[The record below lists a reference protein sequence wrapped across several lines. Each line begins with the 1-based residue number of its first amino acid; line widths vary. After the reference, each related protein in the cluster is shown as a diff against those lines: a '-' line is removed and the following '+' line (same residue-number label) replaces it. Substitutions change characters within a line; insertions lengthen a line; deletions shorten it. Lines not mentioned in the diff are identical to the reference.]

1 MTTRSVRPT
10 ASPAAR
16 LAALPDSAREP
27 SRVAIESAWRTPEP
41 ECVPPLL
48 DRARPSDAERAQAE
62 ALATRLVRTLRAS
75 RSRSSGVDAL
85 MQEFSLSSQEGV
97 ALMCLAEALLRVP
110 DRATADRLIRDK
122 LAGGDW
128 RAHLGHS
135 PSLFVN
141 AATWGLLIT
150 GRLSATSSA
159 EGLSKALNRL
169 IARGGEPLIR
179 RGMDLA
185 MRMLGEQFVTGR
197 DIDEALS
204 RAQPHEARGYRYS
217 FDMLGEA
224 AMTAADA
231 ARYLESYQG
240 AIAAIGAA
248 SKGRGVIDG
257 NGISVKLSALH
268 PRYTW
273 SQRDRVFDELL
284 PVLRGLC
291 LQARGHD
298 IGLNIDAEEADR
310 LDLSLDLLEALAH
323 DPALADWAGLGF
335 VVQAYQKRAPAVIDH
350 VIGLARGSG
359 RRVMIRLVKGAYWDA
374 EIKRAQQEGLDGYPV
389 YTRKV
394 YTDVAYLACARRL
407 LAARDAVYPQ
417 FATHNAHTLAAVMA
431 MAGAGRQPGDY
442 EFQCLHGMG
451 EGLYDQIVGH
461 REHHRLVRIYAPVGS
476 HQTLLAYLV
485 RRLLENGAN
494 SSFVNR
500 IVDERVPVAE
510 LVADPVEQAAALG
523 GNPHPRIPLPRALY
537 GVERANAAGLDLAS
551 EHQRRQIADA
561 LAGSRAM
568 HFVARADGPT
578 PAIGTL
584 LAVTNPADA
593 DDVVGHVA
601 EAGATEVAAAL
612 DRATAAAAA
621 WAATPAAERCA
632 CLANA
637 ADLIEAE
644 ARPLIA
650 LAVREAGKSWGNA
663 VAEVREAVDF
673 CRYYAAR
680 AHDFDAASHP
690 PLGPV
695 ACISPWNFPLAIFTG
710 QVAAALAAGNP
721 VLAKPAE
728 QTPLIAA
735 EAVRL
740 LHHAGIPADVLQL
753 LPGRGEVVGATLV
766 ADPRVRGV
774 LFTGSTEVARLI
786 NRCLA
791 ERGGDVPL
799 IAETGGQNAMIVD
812 STALPEQV
820 VADVL
825 VSSFDSAG
833 QRCSALRL
841 LCLQQEIADD
851 VLEMLRG
858 ALIELRIGDPAD
870 VRSDVGPVID
880 DEARDGLEQHVA
892 AMRAA
897 GARVTRRPL
906 PEACRKGSFVA
917 PTIVE
922 LKDFAQLGR
931 EQFGPILHVLRFA
944 AGTLDGLVER
954 INDTGYGLTM
964 GVQSRI
970 DETVARVAATARVG
984 NLYVNRS
991 IIGAVVGVQPF
1002 GGEGLSGT
1010 GPKAGGPLYLHR
1022 LLRRSPGPVLADG
1035 ARTVGP
1041 ASAQPALEALL
1052 GWLDTAGRAGL
1063 DGDALARLRD
1073 AADVA
1078 KAAALAGRTLTLP
1091 GPTGEDNRLGFVPRG
1106 LLAGVAADRAGLLQ
1120 QLIAVLASG
1129 NRLLWPAA
1137 EACAALVG
1145 ELPPDVRARVDC
1157 ATDWFDQPIDALL
1170 FDGSDDVADDWRRRL
1185 AVRDGAL
1192 VALLR
1197 PTPHYDVSR
1206 LVHERTLTIN
1216 TTAAGGNA
1224 SLMAMGG

>member
-1 MTTRSVRPT
+1 M
-10 ASPAAR
+10 
-16 LAALPDSAREP
+16 
-27 SRVAIESAWRTPEP
+27 
-41 ECVPPLL
+41 
-48 DRARPSDAERAQAE
+48 
-62 ALATRLVRTLRAS
+62 
-75 RSRSSGVDAL
+75 
-85 MQEFSLSSQEGV
+85 
-97 ALMCLAEALLRVP
+97 
-110 DRATADRLIRDK
+110 
-122 LAGGDW
+122 
-128 RAHLGHS
+128 
-135 PSLFVN
+135 
-141 AATWGLLIT
+141 
-150 GRLSATSSA
+150 
-159 EGLSKALNRL
+159 
-169 IARGGEPLIR
+169 
-179 RGMDLA
+179 
-185 MRMLGEQFVTGR
+185 
-197 DIDEALS
+197 
-204 RAQPHEARGYRYS
+204 
-217 FDMLGEA
+217 
-224 AMTAADA
+224 
-231 ARYLESYQG
+231 
-240 AIAAIGAA
+240 
-248 SKGRGVIDG
+248 
-257 NGISVKLSALH
+257 
-268 PRYTW
+268 
-273 SQRDRVFDELL
+273 
-284 PVLRGLC
+284 
-291 LQARGHD
+291 
-298 IGLNIDAEEADR
+298 
-310 LDLSLDLLEALAH
+310 
-323 DPALADWAGLGF
+323 
-335 VVQAYQKRAPAVIDH
+335 
-350 VIGLARGSG
+350 
-359 RRVMIRLVKGAYWDA
+359 
-374 EIKRAQQEGLDGYPV
+374 
-389 YTRKV
+389 
-394 YTDVAYLACARRL
+394 
-407 LAARDAVYPQ
+407 
-417 FATHNAHTLAAVMA
+417 
-431 MAGAGRQPGDY
+431 
-442 EFQCLHGMG
+442 
-451 EGLYDQIVGH
+451 
-461 REHHRLVRIYAPVGS
+461 
-476 HQTLLAYLV
+476 
-485 RRLLENGAN
+485 
-494 SSFVNR
+494 
-500 IVDERVPVAE
+500 
-510 LVADPVEQAAALG
+510 
-523 GNPHPRIPLPRALY
+523 
-537 GVERANAAGLDLAS
+537 
-551 EHQRRQIADA
+551 
-561 LAGSRAM
+561 
-568 HFVARADGPT
+568 
-578 PAIGTL
+578 
-584 LAVTNPADA
+584 
-593 DDVVGHVA
+593 
-601 EAGATEVAAAL
+601 
-612 DRATAAAAA
+612 
-621 WAATPAAERCA
+621 
-632 CLANA
+632 
-637 ADLIEAE
+637 
-644 ARPLIA
+644 
-650 LAVREAGKSWGNA
+650 
-663 VAEVREAVDF
+663 
-673 CRYYAAR
+673 
-680 AHDFDAASHP
+680 
-690 PLGPV
+690 

-984 NLYVNRS
+984 NLYVNRI